1 MTKPNASQAAIK
13 LARSKKLDLGEVK
26 PANQKTGQ
34 ITKGDVEAFIKA
46 KDEESAKKATD
57 GAEDQPAAGDDAA
70 EGPDNVGSQSSGDGA
85 TPEAEEKAKAL
96 AAEKAEE
103 AKAESK
109 GKKGKAA
116 KREIVKFRDDLAT
129 VWWCPFCDNS
139 QPGEHRECGGCGAV
153 RGGHLVAAV
162 GDEVTAP

>member
-116 KREIVKFRDDLAT
+116 KREIVKFRDAAT
-129 VWWCPFCDNS
+129 
-139 QPGEHRECGGCGAV
+139 GEIEILVNETSVVFNDQA
-153 RGGHLVAAV
+153 LVAKVLRAKIGRAHV
-162 GDEVTAP
+162 